1 MMDSDY
7 FSQLNRILDGN
18 IEPGQVRQTLPYP
31 NEINGSSTS
40 VVSVSASTHSLGTSS
55 SRSSSVASSQL
66 PRQGGV
72 GDSSAVTFSSS
83 TNGLI
88 GGEKTNVTAGGAATY
103 VAGQAPSTEDAVPS
117 ASKLADCKTGQTPP
131 HPVPEFLFQLTKM
144 LTDDNLEY
152 IEWKKATIYVHD
164 PPGLEKN
171 LLPRYFRHSN
181 YSSFQRQMNYFGF
194 RKIAG
199 KGKMAPCSYVNE
211 HAKEDIS
218 SLLYIKRKK
227 SRVSSTAARLISQ
240 QNRLANSIIPGAK
253 PAVMSVPGVMMQQA
267 PVSNFGNISQFALS
281 GSSIPISHQMP
292 GVYQPTL
299 QEQMIL
305 AQLQQAHT
313 SAASAA
319 GLGLPQY
326 VQCAP
331 MMANLNQGL
340 LTADQGQLLY
350 PGSLPEN
357 KTNSLATTL
366 SIQQQQQQEQQVSV
380 SQSMVKNSDPNVF
393 DLGVGSSERALLTQQ
408 MSAFNP
414 AMQVQA
420 ANNLSPQA
428 TANYGQVAAGAASA
442 LYGSQGLQLGPA
454 RSQQQTLEEILRNA

>member
-1 MMDSDY
+1 MDSDY
-7 FSQLNRILDGN
+7 VSQLNRILDGN
-18 IEPGQVRQTLPYP
+18 IEPGQVSQTLPYP

-55 SRSSSVASSQL
+55 SRSSSAASSQL

-72 GDSSAVTFSSS
+72 GDSSAVIFSSS

-88 GGEKTNVTAGGAATY
+88 GGEKTHVTAGGAATY
-103 VAGQAPSTEDAVPS
+103 GATGQAPITEDAAP
-117 ASKLADCKTGQTPP
+117 SKLADCKTGQTPP

-152 IEWKKATIYVHD
+152 IEWKKATIFVHD

-227 SRVSSTAARLISQ
+227 SGVSSTAARLISQ
-240 QNRLANSIIPGAK
+240 QNRLANSIPGAK

-299 QEQMIL
+299 QEQIIL

-340 LTADQGQLLY
+340 LTADQGQVLY

-366 SIQQQQQQEQQVSV
+366 SIQQQQQQQQEQQVSV
-380 SQSMVKNSDPNVF
+380 PQSMVRNSDPNVF
-393 DLGVGSSERALLTQQ
+393 DLGVVSSERALLTQQ
-408 MSAFNP
+408 ISAFNP

-420 ANNLSPQA
+420 ANNNLSPQA